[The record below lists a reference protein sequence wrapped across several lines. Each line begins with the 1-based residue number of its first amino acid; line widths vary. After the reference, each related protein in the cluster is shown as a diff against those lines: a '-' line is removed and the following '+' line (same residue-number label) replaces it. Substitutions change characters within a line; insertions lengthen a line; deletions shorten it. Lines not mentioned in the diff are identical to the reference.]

1 MDPLSV
7 TASLIAVLQVTN
19 EIVKYLKD
27 VKDAPKER
35 QRYAEEASNI
45 ESLLRDLSSR
55 LLRSSGDEPW
65 FSAVQI
71 LSVEGGILDQFHREL
86 RDLKAKLL
94 VRSGV
99 KKLGDTLLWK
109 FKKEEIASMMMKME
123 RLSTNIKIALSSDQL

>member
-1 MDPLSV
+1 V

>member
-1 MDPLSV
+1 M
-7 TASLIAVLQVTN
+7 TASIIAVLQVTN
-19 EIVKYLKD
+19 ETAKYVKD

-55 LLRSSGDEPW
+55 LLRSCGDEPW

-86 RDLKAKLL
+86 KDLKAKLL
-94 VRSGV
+94 VRGGV
-99 KKLGDTLLWK
+99 KKLSDALLWK

>member
-1 MDPLSV
+1 MA
-7 TASLIAVLQVTN
+7 ASIIAVLQVTN
-19 EIVKYLKD
+19 EIAKYLKD

-55 LLRSSGDEPW
+55 LLRSSGNEPW
-65 FSAVQI
+65 FSAVQT
-71 LSVEGGILDQFHREL
+71 LNVEGGILDQFHREL
-86 RDLKAKLL
+86 KDLKAKLL
-94 VRSGV
+94 VRGGV

>member
-1 MDPLSV
+1 M
-7 TASLIAVLQVTN
+7 TASIIAVLQVTN
-19 EIVKYLKD
+19 ETAKYVKD

-86 RDLKAKLL
+86 KDLKAKLL
-94 VRSGV
+94 VRGGV
-99 KKLGDTLLWK
+99 KKLSDALLWK